1 MSSLAT
7 GRECRLARSVA
18 RCRASASVASV
29 SFSQYYRPVPLLD
42 DWIRRRARM
51 CYWKQ
56 WRWRRKRRS
65 LLCSTEGAL
74 RIAQGTAGP
83 ETQQLAA
90 KLEKVTGCSIAELA
104 AFAEDWPA

>member
-1 MSSLAT
+1 
-7 GRECRLARSVA
+7 V
-18 RCRASASVASV
+18 
-29 SFSQYYRPVPLLD
+29 
-42 DWIRRRARM
+42 
-51 CYWKQ
+51 
-56 WRWRRKRRS
+56 RKAIK
-65 LLCSTEGAL
+65 EGAL